1 MKHALRAGAGALVLV
16 LIGCSGAV
24 SVSSGDKTIKVWPT
38 ADPLTGP
45 LMVGWWMC
53 YRDRDYAA
61 MRESN
66 RHGGD
71 QRCWH
76 QIGTADEVLEVKADG
91 SGSSVNIETNENRA
105 PADSFRIPGS
115 DLLYSREGEFRWQYD
130 QETTELLIQTT
141 SNYRYNVETLRDSE
155 NVVRHRR
162 GSGGLLFFRIGSP
175 EYRQLATFL
184 NCVQE
189 NNGRNLLDVVDCG
202 EPY

>member
-1 MKHALRAGAGALVLV
+1 MKHALRAGAVLV
-16 LIGCSGAV
+16 VVVLVGCSGAV
-24 SVSSGDKTIKVWPT
+24 SVSSGDKTIRVWPT

-53 YRDRDYAA
+53 YLDQDFAA

-76 QIGTADEVLEVKADG
+76 QIGTSDEVLEVKADG
-91 SGSSVNIETNENRA
+91 SGWSVNIETNENRA
-105 PADSFRIPGS
+105 PAGSFRIPGS
-115 DLLYSREGEFRWQYD
+115 DLLYSRERAFRWQYD
-130 QETTELLIQTT
+130 QQTTELLIQTT

-162 GSGGLLFFRIGSP
+162 GSGSLLFFRIGSP
-175 EYRQLATFL
+175 EYRQLAAFID
-184 NCVQE
+184 CVQE
-189 NNGRNLLDVVDCG
+189 NNGRNLFDVVDCG